1 MDSTGSTTPSST
13 APTST
18 DPSST
23 DPSSAASDSGASRHR
38 PDIQGLR
45 AIAVLAVVAL
55 HVGFGSLTGGF
66 VGVDVFFAISGFL
79 ITQQL
84 VRQARSRGRVSLLGF
99 YARRARRILPAATV
113 VLLAT
118 TVYAAVFLGFVR
130 TREIALD
137 ALWSAAFAANFRF
150 ASLETDYFSAALP
163 PSPLQHFWSLAVE
176 EQFYLVWPLVILGCL
191 WAMRRWKSAHAAEGP
206 ESADR
211 LDHRGRRVLIIALG
225 VGIVASLLA
234 SAVLTR
240 TSPEAA
246 YFSPFTRAW
255 ELGLGAIAAIAFL
268 GEGTQ
273 DATARWRAQ
282 VLSAFGMFFILCAC
296 LQFNDATPFPGTP
309 ALVPVLG
316 SVFIIV
322 AGTLWHGPTVVGRLL
337 SVRPLQIIGNWS
349 YSLYLW
355 HFPVLVLAELQLGRE
370 LHWWEQ
376 VLLVALAFALAGLS
390 FHFVEEPFRR
400 GVMWRRPVLRRAGAL
415 GPVALYPLSITLVA
429 VTCFGANAYATS
441 TARDGYQPAIT
452 LTEADAPGSSDAPD
466 AKGPERPAS
475 SEGPPAAK
483 APEPDPLPA
492 LVDASILAA
501 RKNQPIPTNLKPD
514 LTHLSDD
521 VETVGECNYYVT
533 SVRKLCP
540 RGDKDA
546 ETTIVVIGDS
556 HARHWIPAV
565 DEIAERSGYRA
576 YVLAMPQCTV
586 SLITPDKLDSTDPMT
601 SCDSFHK
608 FMLSMVKKI
617 QPDLLLIS
625 SRPIGAAYH
634 DGAGRHTGEAEV
646 QRAVYRG
653 YQRLLE
659 HVKPAAKR
667 TVWLRDVPAL
677 EFDPATCLS
686 SNKKLSPCTYKP
698 LARQQEGADLQM
710 KAAKAARVEA
720 LNLDDLFCD
729 SARICSTV
737 VGDSI
742 THRDSHHLTATYSEE
757 MGRTLGERLKI
768 W

>member
-1 MDSTGSTTPSST
+1 MLVTSTGSGPLRS
-13 APTST
+13 
-18 DPSST
+18 DPG
-23 DPSSAASDSGASRHR
+23 SATRSRHR
-38 PDIQGLR
+38 PDVQGLR

-84 VRQARSRGRVSLLGF
+84 MRQVRTEGRVSLLGF
-99 YARRARRILPAATV
+99 YARRARRILPAATL

-118 TVYAAVFLGFVR
+118 VVYAALFLGFVR

-191 WAMRRWKSAHAAEGP
+191 WAMRRRAGRKELD
-206 ESADR
+206 DR
-211 LDHRGRRVLIIALG
+211 DQRTRRRVLVMALG
-225 VGIVASLLA
+225 VVIVASLLA

-255 ELGLGAIAAIAFL
+255 ELGLGAIAAIAFRDN
-268 GEGTQ
+268 GPQ

-282 VLSAFGMFFILCAC
+282 VLSAFGMFFIVCAC

-337 SVRPLQIIGNWS
+337 SVRPLQVIGNWS

-370 LHWWEQ
+370 LRWWEQ
-376 VLLVALAFALAGLS
+376 ALLVALAFALAGLS
-390 FHFVEEPFRR
+390 YRYVEEPFRR
-400 GVMWRRPVLRRAGAL
+400 GILWRLPALGRAGSL

-429 VTCFGANAYATS
+429 VTCFAANSYATG

-452 LTEADAPGSSDAPD
+452 LAEADASDSGSAEPSRQ
-466 AKGPERPAS
+466 PERPDSPAPS
-475 SEGPPAAK
+475 AAPPAAR
-483 APEPDPLPA
+483 PQPDPLPA
-492 LVDASILAA
+492 LLKASVLAA
-501 RKNQPIPTNLKPD
+501 RKNQAIPTNLKPG
-514 LTHLSDD
+514 LTNLSDD
-521 VETVGECNYYVT
+521 VEAVGECNYYST
-533 SVRKLCP
+533 KVRKLCP
-540 RGDKDA
+540 RGDADA
-546 ETTIVVIGDS
+546 EKTIVVIGDS
-556 HARHWIPAV
+556 HARHWTPAV
-565 DEIAERSGYRA
+565 EEIAERSGYRA
-576 YVLAMPQCTV
+576 YMLAMPQCTV
-586 SLITPDKLDSTDPMT
+586 SLVTPDKLDSTDPMT
-601 SCDSFHK
+601 SCDDFHD
-608 FMLSMVKKI
+608 FMLSSVKKLR
-617 QPDLLLIS
+617 PDLLLIA
-625 SRPIGAAYH
+625 SRPISAAYH
-634 DGAGRHTGEAEV
+634 DSSGRHTDREDV
-646 QRAVYRG
+646 RRAVYRG
-653 YQRLLE
+653 YQRLLAQ
-659 HVKPAAKR
+659 VKPAAKR
-667 TVWLRDVPAL
+667 TVWLRDVPAI

-686 SNKKLSPCTYKP
+686 SNKTLSPCTYKP
-698 LARQQEGADLQM
+698 LESQQEGADLQM
-710 KAAKAARVEA
+710 QAAKSARVET
-720 LNLDDLFCD
+720 LDLDDLFCD
-729 SARICSTV
+729 SAGICTTV
-737 VGDSI
+737 VGDTI
-742 THRDSHHLTATYSEE
+742 THRDGHHLTATYSQEL
-757 MGRTLGERLKI
+757 GRTLGERLKV

>member
-1 MDSTGSTTPSST
+1 VPLPVSSTTGSATQ
-13 APTST
+13 
-18 DPSST
+18 
-23 DPSSAASDSGASRHR
+23 SRHR

-84 VRQARSRGRVSLLGF
+84 MRQVRTEGRVSLLGF
-99 YARRARRILPAATV
+99 YARRARRILPAATL

-118 TVYAAVFLGFVR
+118 VVYAAVFLGFVR

-150 ASLETDYFSAALP
+150 AALETDYFSAALP
-163 PSPLQHFWSLAVE
+163 PSPLQHYWSLAVE
-176 EQFYLVWPLVILGCL
+176 EQFYLVWPLVILACL
-191 WAMRRWKSAHAAEGP
+191 WALRRRSRTATAEGSDKP
-206 ESADR
+206 
-211 LDHRGRRVLIIALG
+211 DHRGRRRALVIALG

-255 ELGLGAIAAIAFL
+255 ELGLGAIAAIAFRDD
-268 GEGTQ
+268 GPQ

-282 VLSAFGMFFILCAC
+282 VLSAFGMFFIVCAC

-337 SVRPLQIIGNWS
+337 SVPPLQVIGNWS

-370 LHWWEQ
+370 LRWWEQ
-376 VLLVALAFALAGLS
+376 VLLVALAFGLAGLS
-390 FHFVEEPFRR
+390 YRFVEEPFRR
-400 GVMWRRPVLRRAGAL
+400 GVLWRRRAPSWAGSL
-415 GPVALYPLSITLVA
+415 GHVALYPLSVTLVA
-429 VTCFGANAYATS
+429 VTCFGANAYATGA
-441 TARDGYQPAIT
+441 ARDGYQPAIT
-452 LTEADAPGSSDAPD
+452 LAEADSSDSSDSAGSSGSSGSSEEPQQ
-466 AKGPERPAS
+466 PEVPAS
-475 SEGPPAAK
+475 SAAPPATK

-492 LVDASILAA
+492 LLKASVLAA
-501 RKNQPIPTNLKPD
+501 RKNQAIPTNLKPG

-521 VETVGECNYYVT
+521 VESVGECNYYST
-533 SVRKLCP
+533 NVRKLCP
-540 RGDKDA
+540 RGDVDA
-546 ETTIVVIGDS
+546 EKTMVIIGDS
-556 HARHWIPAV
+556 HARHWTPAV
-565 DEIAERSGYRA
+565 EEIAERSGYRA

-586 SLITPDKLDSTDPMT
+586 SLVTPDKIDSTDPMT
-601 SCDSFHK
+601 SCDDFHD
-608 FMLSMVKKI
+608 FMLASVKNLH
-617 QPDLLLIS
+617 PDLLLIS
-625 SRPIGAAYH
+625 SRPISAAYH
-634 DGAGRHTGEAEV
+634 DSSGRHTDREDV
-646 QRAVYRG
+646 RRAVYRG
-653 YQRLLE
+653 YQRLLDQ
-659 HVKPAAKR
+659 VKPAAKR

-686 SNKKLSPCTYKP
+686 RNKTLSPCTYKP
-698 LARQQEGADLQM
+698 LESQQDGADLQIQ
-710 KAAKAARVEA
+710 AAKSARVETVD
-720 LNLDDLFCD
+720 LDDMFCD
-729 SARICSTV
+729 SVRICTTV
-737 VGDSI
+737 VGDTI
-742 THRDSHHLTATYSEE
+742 THRDGHHLTATYSKEL
-757 MGRTLGERLKI
+757 GRTLGERLKI

>member
-1 MDSTGSTTPSST
+1 MSSTGPTTGSST
-13 APTST
+13 S
-18 DPSST
+18 
-23 DPSSAASDSGASRHR
+23 SRHR

-84 VRQARSRGRVSLLGF
+84 MRQVRTEGRVSLLGF
-99 YARRARRILPAATV
+99 YARRARRILPAATL

-118 TVYAAVFLGFVR
+118 VVYAAVFLGFVR

-191 WAMRRWKSAHAAEGP
+191 WALRRRSENAEP
-206 ESADR
+206 DQR
-211 LDHRGRRVLIIALG
+211 RRRRVLVIALG

-255 ELGLGAIAAIAFL
+255 ELGLGAIAAIAFRDD
-268 GEGTQ
+268 GPQ

-282 VLSAFGMFFILCAC
+282 VLSAFGMFFIVCAC

-337 SVRPLQIIGNWS
+337 SVPPLQVIGNWS

-370 LHWWEQ
+370 LRWWEQ
-376 VLLVALAFALAGLS
+376 VLLVALAFVLAGLS
-390 FHFVEEPFRR
+390 YRYVEEPFRR
-400 GVMWRRPVLRRAGAL
+400 GVLWRRPVLARAGTL

-429 VTCFGANAYATS
+429 VTCFGANSYATGA
-441 TARDGYQPAIT
+441 ARDDYQPAIT
-452 LTEADAPGSSDAPD
+452 LAEADSSGSAEQSKQPDRPASSDAP
-466 AKGPERPAS
+466 
-475 SEGPPAAK
+475 PAAK
-483 APEPDPLPA
+483 VQPDPLPA
-492 LVDASILAA
+492 LLKASVLAA
-501 RKNQPIPTNLKPD
+501 RKNQAIPTNLKPG
-514 LTHLSDD
+514 LTNLSDD
-521 VETVGECNYYVT
+521 VETVGACNYYST
-533 SVRKLCP
+533 NVRKLCP
-540 RGDKDA
+540 RGDADA
-546 ETTIVVIGDS
+546 EKTIVVIGDS
-556 HARHWIPAV
+556 HARHWTPAV
-565 DEIAERSGYRA
+565 EEIAEHSGYRA
-576 YVLAMPQCTV
+576 YMLAMPQCTV
-586 SLITPDKLDSTDPMT
+586 SLVTPDKIDSTEPMT
-601 SCDSFHK
+601 SCDDFHD
-608 FMLSMVKKI
+608 FMLSSVKKL
-617 QPDLLLIS
+617 QPDLLLIA
-625 SRPIGAAYH
+625 SRPISAAYH
-634 DGAGRHTGEAEV
+634 DSSGRHTDREDV
-646 QRAVYRG
+646 RRAVYRG
-653 YQRLLE
+653 YQRLLAQ
-659 HVKPAAKR
+659 VKPAAKR

-686 SNKKLSPCTYKP
+686 SNKTLSPCTYKP
-698 LARQQEGADLQM
+698 LATQQDGADLQIQ
-710 KAAKAARVEA
+710 AAKSARVET
-720 LNLDDLFCD
+720 LDLDDMFCD
-729 SARICSTV
+729 SVGICTTV
-737 VGDSI
+737 VGDTI
-742 THRDSHHLTATYSEE
+742 THRDGHHLTATYSKELA
-757 MGRTLGERLKI
+757 RTLGERLKV

>member
-1 MDSTGSTTPSST
+1 MSSTGSPTGSATSS
-13 APTST
+13 
-18 DPSST
+18 
-23 DPSSAASDSGASRHR
+23 RQR
-38 PDIQGLR
+38 LDIQGLR

-84 VRQARSRGRVSLLGF
+84 MRQVRTEGRVSLLGF

-118 TVYAAVFLGFVR
+118 VVYAAFFLGFVR

-150 ASLETDYFSAALP
+150 AALETDYFSAALP

-191 WAMRRWKSAHAAEGP
+191 WVLKRRSVHAEP
-206 ESADR
+206 DP
-211 LDHRGRRVLIIALG
+211 RGRRRVLVIALG
-225 VGIVASLLA
+225 VVIVASLLA

-255 ELGLGAIAAIAFL
+255 ELGLGAIAAIAFRDD
-268 GEGTQ
+268 GPQ

-282 VLSAFGMFFILCAC
+282 VLSAFGMFFIVCAC

-337 SVRPLQIIGNWS
+337 SVPPLQVIGNWS

-376 VLLVALAFALAGLS
+376 ILLVALAFVLAGLS
-390 FHFVEEPFRR
+390 YRFVEEPFRR
-400 GVMWRRPVLRRAGAL
+400 GVLWRRPVLRRAGSL

-429 VTCFGANAYATS
+429 LTCFGANSYATGA
-441 TARDGYQPAIT
+441 ARDGYQPAIT
-452 LTEADAPGSSDAPD
+452 LAEADSSGSAEEPKDSKQPD
-466 AKGPERPAS
+466 RPAS
-475 SEGPPAAK
+475 SAAPPAAK
-483 APEPDPLPA
+483 AQEPDPLPD
-492 LVDASILAA
+492 LVKASVLAA
-501 RKNQPIPTNLKPD
+501 RKNQPIPTNLEPG
-514 LTHLSDD
+514 LTNLSDD
-521 VETVGECNYYVT
+521 VETVGACNYYAT
-533 SVRKLCP
+533 NVRKLCP
-540 RGDKDA
+540 RGDVDA
-546 ETTIVVIGDS
+546 EKTMVIIGDS
-556 HARHWIPAV
+556 HARHWTPAV
-565 DEIAERSGYRA
+565 EEIAERSGYRA

-586 SLITPDKLDSTDPMT
+586 SLVTPDKIDSTDPMT
-601 SCDSFHK
+601 SCDDFHD
-608 FMLSMVKKI
+608 FMLSSVKKLR
-617 QPDLLLIS
+617 PDLLLIS
-625 SRPIGAAYH
+625 SRPISAAYH
-634 DGAGRHTGEAEV
+634 DSSGRHTDREEV
-646 QRAVYRG
+646 RRAVYRG
-653 YQRLLE
+653 YERLLAQ
-659 HVKPAAKR
+659 VKPVAKR

-686 SNKKLSPCTYKP
+686 SNKTLSPCTYKP
-698 LARQQEGADLQM
+698 LESQQDGADLQM
-710 KAAKAARVEA
+710 QAAKAARVETVD
-720 LNLDDLFCD
+720 LDDMFCD
-729 SARICSTV
+729 SVGICTTV
-737 VGDSI
+737 VGDTI
-742 THRDSHHLTATYSEE
+742 THRDGHHLTATYSEE
-757 MGRTLGERLKI
+757 LARTLGERLEV

>member
-1 MDSTGSTTPSST
+1 MRLLVESTGPTP
-13 APTST
+13 
-18 DPSST
+18 
-23 DPSSAASDSGASRHR
+23 SRHR

-84 VRQARSRGRVSLLGF
+84 MRQVRTEGRVSLLGF
-99 YARRARRILPAATV
+99 YARRARRILPAATL

-118 TVYAAVFLGFVR
+118 VVYAALFLGFVR

-176 EQFYLVWPLVILGCL
+176 EQFYLVWPLMILGCL
-191 WAMRRWKSAHAAEGP
+191 WAMRRRGRSTTTEGTAKP
-206 ESADR
+206 DQR
-211 LDHRGRRVLIIALG
+211 RRRRVLVIALG
-225 VGIVASLLA
+225 AVIVASLLA

-255 ELGLGAIAAIAFL
+255 ELGLGAIAAIAFRDD
-268 GEGTQ
+268 GPQ

-282 VLSAFGMFFILCAC
+282 VLSAFGMFFIVCAC

-337 SVRPLQIIGNWS
+337 SVPPLQVVGNWS

-370 LHWWEQ
+370 LRWWEQ
-376 VLLVALAFALAGLS
+376 VLLVALALGLS
-390 FHFVEEPFRR
+390 GLSYHFVEEPFRR
-400 GVMWRRPVLRRAGAL
+400 GIIWRRPAFGRAATL

-429 VTCFGANAYATS
+429 VTCFGANTYATG
-441 TARDGYQPAIT
+441 TARDGYEPAIT
-452 LTEADAPGSSDAPD
+452 LAEADSSASSGPSKQPD
-466 AKGPERPAS
+466 RPAS
-475 SEGPPAAK
+475 SAAPPAAE
-483 APEPDPLPA
+483 PQEPDALPA
-492 LVDASILAA
+492 LVRASVLAA
-501 RKNQPIPTNLKPD
+501 RKNQAIPTNLKPG
-514 LTHLSDD
+514 LTNLSDD
-521 VETVGECNYYVT
+521 VESVGECNYYST
-533 SVRKLCP
+533 KVRKLCP
-540 RGDKDA
+540 RGDADA
-546 ETTIVVIGDS
+546 EKTIVVIGDS
-556 HARHWIPAV
+556 HARHWTPAV
-565 DEIAERSGYRA
+565 EEIAERSGYRA
-576 YVLAMPQCTV
+576 YMLAMPQCTV
-586 SLITPDKLDSTDPMT
+586 SLVTPDKIDSTEPMT
-601 SCDSFHK
+601 SCDDFHD
-608 FMLSMVKKI
+608 FMLSSVKKLR
-617 QPDLLLIS
+617 PDLLLIS
-625 SRPIGAAYH
+625 SRPISAAYH
-634 DGAGRHTGEAEV
+634 DSSGRHTDREDV
-646 QRAVYRG
+646 RRAVYRG
-653 YQRLLE
+653 YQRLLAQ
-659 HVKPAAKR
+659 VKPAAER

-686 SNKKLSPCTYKP
+686 SNKTLSPCTYKP
-698 LARQQEGADLQM
+698 LESQQDGADLQM
-710 KAAKAARVEA
+710 QAAKAARVETVD
-720 LNLDDLFCD
+720 LDDMFCD
-729 SARICSTV
+729 SVGVCTTV
-737 VGDSI
+737 VGDTI
-742 THRDSHHLTATYSEE
+742 THRDGHHLTATYSQEL
-757 MGRTLGERLKI
+757 GRTLGERLEV

>member
-1 MDSTGSTTPSST
+1 MRLLVVSTGP
-13 APTST
+13 PTG
-18 DPSST
+18 
-23 DPSSAASDSGASRHR
+23 GANQSRHR

-45 AIAVLAVVAL
+45 AIAVLAVVAV

-84 VRQARSRGRVSLLGF
+84 MRQVRTEGGISLLGF
-99 YARRARRILPAATV
+99 YARRARRILPAATL

-118 TVYAAVFLGFVR
+118 VVYAALFLGFVR

-191 WAMRRWKSAHAAEGP
+191 WAMKRRAG
-206 ESADR
+206 ADE
-211 LDHRGRRVLIIALG
+211 LDPRDQRARRRVLVIALG

-255 ELGLGAIAAIAFL
+255 ELGLGAIAAIAFRDN
-268 GEGTQ
+268 GPQ

-337 SVRPLQIIGNWS
+337 SVRPLQVIGNWS

-376 VLLVALAFALAGLS
+376 VLLVALAFGLAGLS
-390 FHFVEEPFRR
+390 YRLVEEPFRR
-400 GVMWRRPVLRRAGAL
+400 GILWQRPAFGRAGTL

-429 VTCFGANAYATS
+429 VTCFAANTYATG
-441 TARDGYQPAIT
+441 TARDGYEPAIT
-452 LTEADAPGSSDAPD
+452 LAEADASAERSRKPSQSSQP
-466 AKGPERPAS
+466 KSPTS
-475 SEGPPAAK
+475 SPTSSAAPPAAK
-483 APEPDPLPA
+483 PQDPDPLPS
-492 LVDASILAA
+492 LLKASVLAA
-501 RKNQPIPTNLKPD
+501 RKNQPIPTNLKPG
-514 LTHLSDD
+514 LTNLSDD
-521 VETVGECNYYVT
+521 VESVGECNYYST
-533 SVRKLCP
+533 KVRKLCP
-540 RGDKDA
+540 RGDADA
-546 ETTIVVIGDS
+546 EKTIVVIGDS
-556 HARHWIPAV
+556 HARHWTPALE
-565 DEIAERSGYRA
+565 EIAERSGYRA
-576 YVLAMPQCTV
+576 YMLAMPQCTV
-586 SLITPDKLDSTDPMT
+586 SLVTPDKLDSTDPMT
-601 SCDSFHK
+601 SCDDFHD
-608 FMLSMVKKI
+608 FMLSTVKKLR
-617 QPDLLLIS
+617 PDLLLIS
-625 SRPIGAAYH
+625 SRPISAAYH
-634 DGAGRHTGEAEV
+634 DSAGRHTDRADV
-646 QRAVYRG
+646 RRAVYRG
-653 YQRLLE
+653 YQRLLAQ
-659 HVKPAAKR
+659 VKPAAKR
-667 TVWLRDVPAL
+667 TVWLRDVPAI

-686 SNKKLSPCTYKP
+686 SNKTLSPCTYKP
-698 LARQQEGADLQM
+698 LASQQDGADLQM
-710 KAAKAARVEA
+710 QAAKSARVET
-720 LNLDDLFCD
+720 LDLDDMFCD
-729 SARICSTV
+729 SAGICTTV
-737 VGDSI
+737 VGDTI
-742 THRDSHHLTATYSEE
+742 THRDGHHLTATYSEQL
-757 MGRTLGERLKI
+757 GRTLGERLKV

>member
-1 MDSTGSTTPSST
+1 MSSTSSPTGSATSS
-13 APTST
+13 
-18 DPSST
+18 
-23 DPSSAASDSGASRHR
+23 RQR
-38 PDIQGLR
+38 LDIQGLR

-84 VRQARSRGRVSLLGF
+84 MRQVRTEGRVSLLGF

-118 TVYAAVFLGFVR
+118 VVYAAFFLGFVR

-150 ASLETDYFSAALP
+150 AALETDYFSAALP

-191 WAMRRWKSAHAAEGP
+191 WVLKRRSEHAEP
-206 ESADR
+206 DP
-211 LDHRGRRVLIIALG
+211 RGRRRVLVIALG
-225 VGIVASLLA
+225 VVIVASLLA

-255 ELGLGAIAAIAFL
+255 ELGLGAIAAIAFRDD
-268 GEGTQ
+268 GPQ

-282 VLSAFGMFFILCAC
+282 VLSAFGMFFIVCAC

-337 SVRPLQIIGNWS
+337 SVPPLQVIGNWS

-376 VLLVALAFALAGLS
+376 ILLVALAFVLAGLS
-390 FHFVEEPFRR
+390 YRFVEEPFRR
-400 GVMWRRPVLRRAGAL
+400 GVLWRRPVLRRAGSL

-429 VTCFGANAYATS
+429 VTCFGANSYATGA
-441 TARDGYQPAIT
+441 ARDGYQPAIT
-452 LTEADAPGSSDAPD
+452 LAEADSSGSAEEPKDSEQPDRPGSSDAP
-466 AKGPERPAS
+466 
-475 SEGPPAAK
+475 PAAK
-483 APEPDPLPA
+483 AQEPDPLPD
-492 LVDASILAA
+492 LVKASVLAA
-501 RKNQPIPTNLKPD
+501 RKNQPIPTNLEPG
-514 LTHLSDD
+514 LTNLSDD
-521 VETVGECNYYVT
+521 VETVGACNYYAT
-533 SVRKLCP
+533 NVRKLCP
-540 RGDKDA
+540 RGDVEA
-546 ETTIVVIGDS
+546 EKTMVIIGDS
-556 HARHWIPAV
+556 HARHWTPAV
-565 DEIAERSGYRA
+565 EEIAERSGYRA

-586 SLITPDKLDSTDPMT
+586 SLVTPDKIDSTDPMT
-601 SCDSFHK
+601 SCDDFHD
-608 FMLSMVKKI
+608 FMLSSVKKLR
-617 QPDLLLIS
+617 PDLLLIS
-625 SRPIGAAYH
+625 SRPISAAFH
-634 DGAGRHTGEAEV
+634 DSSGRHTDREDV
-646 QRAVYRG
+646 RRALYRG
-653 YQRLLE
+653 YERLLAQ
-659 HVKPAAKR
+659 VKPVAKR

-686 SNKKLSPCTYKP
+686 SNKTLSPCTYKP
-698 LARQQEGADLQM
+698 LESQQDGADLQM
-710 KAAKAARVEA
+710 QAAKAARVETVD
-720 LNLDDLFCD
+720 LDDMFCD
-729 SARICSTV
+729 SVGICTTV
-737 VGDSI
+737 VGDTI
-742 THRDSHHLTATYSEE
+742 THRDGHHLTATYSEE
-757 MGRTLGERLKI
+757 LARTLGERLEV

>member
-1 MDSTGSTTPSST
+1 MTSTGSGPLRS
-13 APTST
+13 
-18 DPSST
+18 DPG
-23 DPSSAASDSGASRHR
+23 SATRSRHR
-38 PDIQGLR
+38 PDVQGLR

-84 VRQARSRGRVSLLGF
+84 MRQVRTEGRVSLLGF
-99 YARRARRILPAATV
+99 YARRARRILPAATL

-118 TVYAAVFLGFVR
+118 VVYAALFLGFVR

-191 WAMRRWKSAHAAEGP
+191 WAMRRRAGRKELD
-206 ESADR
+206 DR
-211 LDHRGRRVLIIALG
+211 DQRTRRRVLVMALG
-225 VGIVASLLA
+225 VVIVASLLA

-255 ELGLGAIAAIAFL
+255 ELGLGAIAAIAFRDN
-268 GEGTQ
+268 GPQ

-282 VLSAFGMFFILCAC
+282 VLSAFGMFFIVCAC

-337 SVRPLQIIGNWS
+337 SVRPLQVIGNWS

-370 LHWWEQ
+370 LRWWEQ
-376 VLLVALAFALAGLS
+376 ALLVALAFALAGLS
-390 FHFVEEPFRR
+390 YRYVEEPFRR
-400 GVMWRRPVLRRAGAL
+400 GILWRLPALGRAGSL

-429 VTCFGANAYATS
+429 VTCFAANSYATG

-452 LTEADAPGSSDAPD
+452 LAEADASDSGSAEPSRQ
-466 AKGPERPAS
+466 PERPDSPAPS
-475 SEGPPAAK
+475 AAPPAAR
-483 APEPDPLPA
+483 PQPDPLPA
-492 LVDASILAA
+492 LLKASVLAA
-501 RKNQPIPTNLKPD
+501 RKNQAIPTNLKPG
-514 LTHLSDD
+514 LTNLSDD
-521 VETVGECNYYVT
+521 VEAVGECNYYST
-533 SVRKLCP
+533 KVRKLCP
-540 RGDKDA
+540 RGDADA
-546 ETTIVVIGDS
+546 EKTIVVIGDS
-556 HARHWIPAV
+556 HARHWTPAV
-565 DEIAERSGYRA
+565 EEIAERSGYRA
-576 YVLAMPQCTV
+576 YMLAMPQCTV
-586 SLITPDKLDSTDPMT
+586 SLVTPDKLDSTDPMT
-601 SCDSFHK
+601 SCDDFHD
-608 FMLSMVKKI
+608 FMLSSVKKLR
-617 QPDLLLIS
+617 PDLLLIA
-625 SRPIGAAYH
+625 SRPISAAYH
-634 DGAGRHTGEAEV
+634 DSSGRHTDREDV
-646 QRAVYRG
+646 RRAVYRG
-653 YQRLLE
+653 YQRLLAQ
-659 HVKPAAKR
+659 VKPAAKR
-667 TVWLRDVPAL
+667 TVWLRDVPAI

-686 SNKKLSPCTYKP
+686 SNKTLSPCTYKP
-698 LARQQEGADLQM
+698 LESQQEGADLQM
-710 KAAKAARVEA
+710 QAAKSARVET
-720 LNLDDLFCD
+720 LDLDDLFCD
-729 SARICSTV
+729 SAGICTTV
-737 VGDSI
+737 VGDTI
-742 THRDSHHLTATYSEE
+742 THRDGHHLTATYSQEL
-757 MGRTLGERLKI
+757 GRTLGERLKV

>member
-1 MDSTGSTTPSST
+1 MVSTGP
-13 APTST
+13 PTG
-18 DPSST
+18 
-23 DPSSAASDSGASRHR
+23 SATQSRHR

-45 AIAVLAVVAL
+45 AIAVLAVVAV

-84 VRQARSRGRVSLLGF
+84 MRQVRTEGRISLLGF
-99 YARRARRILPAATV
+99 YARRARRILPAATL

-118 TVYAAVFLGFVR
+118 VVYAALFLGFVR

-191 WAMRRWKSAHAAEGP
+191 WAMKRRAG
-206 ESADR
+206 ADE
-211 LDHRGRRVLIIALG
+211 LDPRNQRARRRVLVIALG

-255 ELGLGAIAAIAFL
+255 ELGLGAIAAIAFRDS
-268 GEGTQ
+268 GPQ

-282 VLSAFGMFFILCAC
+282 VLSAFGMFFIVCAC

-337 SVRPLQIIGNWS
+337 SVRPLQVIGNWS

-370 LHWWEQ
+370 LRWWEQ
-376 VLLVALAFALAGLS
+376 VLLVALAFGLAGLS
-390 FHFVEEPFRR
+390 YRFVEEPFRR
-400 GVMWRRPVLRRAGAL
+400 GILWQRPAFGRAGTL

-429 VTCFGANAYATS
+429 VTCFAANTYATG
-441 TARDGYQPAIT
+441 TARDGYEPAIT
-452 LTEADAPGSSDAPD
+452 LAEADASGSAKPSANPEQSEKPEEPD
-466 AKGPERPAS
+466 SPAS
-475 SEGPPAAK
+475 SAAPPAAK
-483 APEPDPLPA
+483 PQAPDPLPS
-492 LVDASILAA
+492 LLKASVLAA
-501 RKNQPIPTNLKPD
+501 RKNQPIPTNLKPG
-514 LTHLSDD
+514 LTNLSDD
-521 VETVGECNYYVT
+521 VESVGECNYYST
-533 SVRKLCP
+533 KVRKLCP
-540 RGDKDA
+540 RGDADA
-546 ETTIVVIGDS
+546 EKTIVVIGDS
-556 HARHWIPAV
+556 HARHWTPAL
-565 DEIAERSGYRA
+565 EAIAERSGYRA
-576 YVLAMPQCTV
+576 YMLAMPQCTV
-586 SLITPDKLDSTDPMT
+586 SLVTPDKLDSTDPMT
-601 SCDSFHK
+601 SCDDFHD
-608 FMLSMVKKI
+608 FMLSTVKKLR
-617 QPDLLLIS
+617 PDLLLIS
-625 SRPIGAAYH
+625 SRPISAAYH
-634 DGAGRHTGEAEV
+634 DSAGRHTDRADV
-646 QRAVYRG
+646 RRAVYRG
-653 YQRLLE
+653 YQRLLAQ
-659 HVKPAAKR
+659 VKPAAKR
-667 TVWLRDVPAL
+667 TVWLRDVPAI

-686 SNKKLSPCTYKP
+686 SNKTLSPCTYKP
-698 LARQQEGADLQM
+698 LASQQDGADLQM
-710 KAAKAARVEA
+710 QAAKSARVET
-720 LNLDDLFCD
+720 LDLDDMFCD
-729 SARICSTV
+729 SAGICTTV
-737 VGDSI
+737 VGDTI
-742 THRDSHHLTATYSEE
+742 THRDGHHLTATYSKEL
-757 MGRTLGERLKI
+757 GRTLGERLKI

>member
-1 MDSTGSTTPSST
+1 MRLAEEVRLLVGSTDSTSGSAPS
-13 APTST
+13 
-18 DPSST
+18 
-23 DPSSAASDSGASRHR
+23 SRHR

-84 VRQARSRGRVSLLGF
+84 MRQVRTEGRVSLLGF

-118 TVYAAVFLGFVR
+118 VVYAALFLGFVR

-176 EQFYLVWPLVILGCL
+176 EQFYLVWPLMILGCL
-191 WAMRRWKSAHAAEGP
+191 WAIKRRSEKAAPDGSATP
-206 ESADR
+206 DP
-211 LDHRGRRVLIIALG
+211 RGRRRVLVIALG
-225 VGIVASLLA
+225 VVIVASLLA

-255 ELGLGAIAAIAFL
+255 ELGLGAIAAIAFRDD
-268 GEGTQ
+268 GPQ

-282 VLSAFGMFFILCAC
+282 VLSAFGMFFIVCAC

-337 SVRPLQIIGNWS
+337 SVRPLQVVGNWS

-370 LHWWEQ
+370 LRWWEQ
-376 VLLVALAFALAGLS
+376 VLLVALAFGLAGLS
-390 FHFVEEPFRR
+390 YHYVEEPFRR
-400 GVMWRRPVLRRAGAL
+400 GILWRRPVLSRAGSL

-429 VTCFGANAYATS
+429 VTCFGANTYATG

-452 LTEADAPGSSDAPD
+452 LAEADASESSGSSGQSKQPD
-466 AKGPERPAS
+466 RPAS
-475 SEGPPAAK
+475 SAAPPAAK
-483 APEPDPLPA
+483 AQEPDPLPA
-492 LVDASILAA
+492 LLKASVLAA
-501 RKNQPIPTNLKPD
+501 RKNQAIPTNLKPG
-514 LTHLSDD
+514 LTNLSDD
-521 VETVGECNYYVT
+521 VESVGECNYYST
-533 SVRKLCP
+533 NVRKLCP
-540 RGDKDA
+540 RGDADA
-546 ETTIVVIGDS
+546 EKTIVVIGDS
-556 HARHWIPAV
+556 HARHWTPAV
-565 DEIAERSGYRA
+565 EEIAERSGYRA
-576 YVLAMPQCTV
+576 YMLAMPQCTV
-586 SLITPDKLDSTDPMT
+586 SLVTPDKIDSTDPMT
-601 SCDSFHK
+601 SCDDFHD
-608 FMLSMVKKI
+608 FMLSSVKKLR
-617 QPDLLLIS
+617 PDLLLIS
-625 SRPIGAAYH
+625 SRPISAAYH
-634 DGAGRHTGEAEV
+634 DSSGRHTDREDV
-646 QRAVYRG
+646 RRAVYRG
-653 YQRLLE
+653 YQRLLAQ
-659 HVKPAAKR
+659 VKPAAKR

-686 SNKKLSPCTYKP
+686 SNKTLSPCTYKP
-698 LARQQEGADLQM
+698 LESQQDGADLQM
-710 KAAKAARVEA
+710 QAAKAARVETVD
-720 LNLDDLFCD
+720 LDDMFCD
-729 SARICSTV
+729 SVGICTTV
-737 VGDSI
+737 VGDTI
-742 THRDSHHLTATYSEE
+742 THRDGHHLTATYSKEL
-757 MGRTLGERLKI
+757 GRTLGERLKV

>member
-1 MDSTGSTTPSST
+1 MSSTTGSATSS
-13 APTST
+13 
-18 DPSST
+18 
-23 DPSSAASDSGASRHR
+23 RQR
-38 PDIQGLR
+38 LDIQGLR

-84 VRQARSRGRVSLLGF
+84 MRQVRTEGRVSLLGF
-99 YARRARRILPAATV
+99 YARRARRILPAATL

-118 TVYAAVFLGFVR
+118 VVYASLFLGFVR
-130 TREIALD
+130 TRVIAVD

-150 ASLETDYFSAALP
+150 AALETDYFSAALP

-191 WAMRRWKSAHAAEGP
+191 WAMRRRSANAEP
-206 ESADR
+206 
-211 LDHRGRRVLIIALG
+211 DHRGRRRVLVVALG
-225 VGIVASLLA
+225 VGIVASLLV

-255 ELGLGAIAAIAFL
+255 ELGLGAIAAIAFRDD
-268 GEGTQ
+268 GPQ

-282 VLSAFGMFFILCAC
+282 VLSAFGMFFIVCAC

-337 SVRPLQIIGNWS
+337 SVPPLQVIGNWS

-376 VLLVALAFALAGLS
+376 ALLVALAFVLAGLS
-390 FHFVEEPFRR
+390 YHYVEEPFRR
-400 GVMWRRPVLRRAGAL
+400 GALWHRPAFGRAATL
-415 GPVALYPLSITLVA
+415 GPVALYPLSLTLVA
-429 VTCFGANAYATS
+429 VTCFGANAYATGS
-441 TARDGYQPAIT
+441 ARDGYQPAIT
-452 LTEADAPGSSDAPD
+452 LAESDASGTPE
-466 AKGPERPAS
+466 KSKQPERPAPS
-475 SEGPPAAK
+475 ASPSAEVQ
-483 APEPDPLPA
+483 EPDPLPA
-492 LVDASILAA
+492 LVKASVLAA
-501 RKNQPIPTNLKPD
+501 RKNQAIPTNLKPG
-514 LTHLSDD
+514 LTNLSDD
-521 VETVGECNYYVT
+521 VEEVGECNYYST
-533 SVRKLCP
+533 NVRTLCP
-540 RGDKDA
+540 RGDADA
-546 ETTIVVIGDS
+546 DKTIVIIGDS
-556 HARHWIPAV
+556 HARHWTPALE
-565 DEIAERSGYRA
+565 EIAERSGYRA

-586 SLITPDKLDSTDPMT
+586 SLVTPDKIDSTDPMT
-601 SCDSFHK
+601 SCDDFHD
-608 FMLSMVKKI
+608 FMLSSVKKLR
-617 QPDLLLIS
+617 PDLLLIS

-634 DGAGRHTGEAEV
+634 DSSGRHTDREV
-646 QRAVYRG
+646 VRRAVYRG
-653 YQRLLE
+653 YQRLLAQ
-659 HVKPAAKR
+659 VKPVAKR

-686 SNKKLSPCTYKP
+686 SNKTLSPCTYKP
-698 LARQQEGADLQM
+698 LESQQDGADLQM
-710 KAAKAARVEA
+710 QAAKAARVETVD
-720 LNLDDLFCD
+720 LDDMFCD
-729 SARICSTV
+729 SVGICTTV
-737 VGDSI
+737 VGDTI
-742 THRDSHHLTATYSEE
+742 THRDSHHLTATYSKELA
-757 MGRTLGERLKI
+757 RTLGERLKV

>member
-1 MDSTGSTTPSST
+1 MAAMDSQGSPTGSNVST
-13 APTST
+13 AS
-18 DPSST
+18 
-23 DPSSAASDSGASRHR
+23 SRHR

-84 VRQARSRGRVSLLGF
+84 MRQIRTEGRVSLLGF
-99 YARRARRILPAATV
+99 YARRARRILPAATL

-118 TVYAAVFLGFVR
+118 VVYAALFLGFVR

-150 ASLETDYFSAALP
+150 AALETDYFSAALP

-191 WAMRRWKSAHAAEGP
+191 WAVRRRSRRATTG
-206 ESADR
+206 DDGGNDQR
-211 LDHRGRRVLIIALG
+211 RRRRVLVVALG
-225 VGIVASLLA
+225 VVIVASLLA

-255 ELGLGAIAAIAFL
+255 ELGLGAIAAIAFRD
-268 GEGTQ
+268 GGPQ

-282 VLSAFGMFFILCAC
+282 VLSAFGMFFIVCAC

-337 SVRPLQIIGNWS
+337 SVRPLQVIGNWS

-370 LHWWEQ
+370 LRWWEQ
-376 VLLVALAFALAGLS
+376 ALLVALAFCLAGLS
-390 FHFVEEPFRR
+390 YRYVEEPFRR
-400 GVMWRRPVLRRAGAL
+400 GLLWRRPVLRRAGAL

-429 VTCFGANAYATS
+429 VTCFAANTYAIG

-452 LTEADAPGSSDAPD
+452 LAEADASGAAEES
-466 AKGPERPAS
+466 GQPERPAS
-475 SEGPPAAK
+475 SAAPPAAK
-483 APEPDPLPA
+483 APPDPMPA
-492 LVDASILAA
+492 LLKASVLAA
-501 RKNQPIPTNLKPD
+501 RKNQAIPTNLKPG
-514 LTHLSDD
+514 LTNLSDD
-521 VETVGECNYYVT
+521 VETVGECNYYST

-540 RGDKDA
+540 RGDTEA
-546 ETTIVVIGDS
+546 EKTIVVIGDS
-556 HARHWIPAV
+556 HARHWTPAV
-565 DEIAERSGYRA
+565 EEIAERSGYRA
-576 YVLAMPQCTV
+576 YMLAMPQCTV
-586 SLITPDKLDSTDPMT
+586 SLVTPDKLDSTDPLT
-601 SCDSFHK
+601 SCDDFHA
-608 FMLSMVKKI
+608 FMLSTVKKLR
-617 QPDLLLIS
+617 PDLLLIS
-625 SRPIGAAYH
+625 SRPISAAYH
-634 DGAGRHTGEAEV
+634 DESGRRHTDKDDV
-646 QRAVYRG
+646 RRAVYRG
-653 YQRLLE
+653 YQRLLAQ
-659 HVKPAAKR
+659 VKPVAKR
-667 TVWLRDVPAL
+667 TVWLRDVPAI

-686 SNKKLSPCTYKP
+686 SNKTLSPCTYKP
-698 LARQQEGADLQM
+698 LESQQDGADLQM
-710 KAAKAARVEA
+710 QAARSARVET
-720 LNLDDLFCD
+720 LDLDDLFCD
-729 SARICSTV
+729 SVGICTTV
-737 VGDSI
+737 VGDTI
-742 THRDSHHLTATYSEE
+742 THRDNHHLTATYSQQL
-757 MGRTLGERLKI
+757 GRTLGERLKV

>member
-1 MDSTGSTTPSST
+1 MVISTGSIQRSTSST
-13 APTST
+13 TG
-18 DPSST
+18 SST
-23 DPSSAASDSGASRHR
+23 TGSANTSRHR

-84 VRQARSRGRVSLLGF
+84 MRQVRTEGRVSLLGF

-118 TVYAAVFLGFVR
+118 IVYAAFFLGFVR

-191 WAMRRWKSAHAAEGP
+191 WAMRRRRASA
-206 ESADR
+206 SADGAAR
-211 LDHRGRRVLIIALG
+211 FDNRGRRMLIIALG
-225 VGIVASLLA
+225 VVIVASLVA

-255 ELGLGAIAAIAFL
+255 ELGLGAIAAIAFHDD
-268 GEGTQ
+268 GTQ

-282 VLSAFGMFFILCAC
+282 VLSVFGMFFIVCAC

-337 SVRPLQIIGNWS
+337 SVRPLQVVGNWS

-376 VLLVALAFALAGLS
+376 VLLVALAFGLAGLS
-390 FHFVEEPFRR
+390 YHYVEEPFRR
-400 GVMWRRPVLRRAGAL
+400 GALWRRPLLGRAGSL

-429 VTCFGANAYATS
+429 VTCFGANTYATGA
-441 TARDGYQPAIT
+441 ARDGYQPAIT
-452 LTEADAPGSSDAPD
+452 LAEADASAPA
-466 AKGPERPAS
+466 AKQPERPTS
-475 SEGPPAAK
+475 SAGPPAAT
-483 APEPDPLPA
+483 APEPDPLPE

-501 RKNQPIPTNLKPD
+501 RKNQAIPTNLEPG
-514 LTHLSDD
+514 LTNLSDD
-521 VETVGECNYYVT
+521 VETVGECNYYAN
-533 SVRKLCP
+533 VRKLCP
-540 RGDKDA
+540 RGDADGEK
-546 ETTIVVIGDS
+546 TIMVIGDS

-576 YVLAMPQCTV
+576 YMLAMPQCTV
-586 SLITPDKLDSTDPMT
+586 SLVTPDKLDSTEPMT
-601 SCDSFHK
+601 SCDDFHD
-608 FMLSMVKKI
+608 FMLASVKKI
-617 QPDLLLIS
+617 RPDLLLIS

-634 DGAGRHTGEAEV
+634 DAAGRHTDDDGV
-646 QRAVYRG
+646 RRAVYRG
-653 YQRLLE
+653 YERLLA
-659 HVKPAAKR
+659 HVKPVAKR
-667 TVWLRDVPAL
+667 TVWLRDVPAI

-686 SNKKLSPCTYKP
+686 SNKTLAPCTYKP
-698 LARQQEGADLQM
+698 LESQQEGADLQM
-710 KAAKAARVEA
+710 QAAKSAHVET
-720 LNLDDLFCD
+720 LDLDDLFCD
-729 SARICSTV
+729 SAGICSTV
-737 VGDSI
+737 VGDAI
-742 THRDSHHLTATYSEE
+742 THRDNHHLTATYSKEL
-757 MGRTLGERLKI
+757 GRTLGERLKI

>member
-1 MDSTGSTTPSST
+1 MRLLVVSTESTTGSSTGSTPGT
-13 APTST
+13 ATS
-18 DPSST
+18 
-23 DPSSAASDSGASRHR
+23 SRHR

-84 VRQARSRGRVSLLGF
+84 IRQVRTEGRVSLLGF
-99 YARRARRILPAATV
+99 YARRARRILPAATL

-118 TVYAAVFLGFVR
+118 VVYAALFLGFVR
-130 TREIALD
+130 TRVIALD

-176 EQFYLVWPLVILGCL
+176 EQFYLVWPLVILGCV
-191 WAMRRWKSAHAAEGP
+191 WAIRKRRQAAETTSGSP
-206 ESADR
+206 EGLDR
-211 LDHRGRRVLIIALG
+211 LDLRRRRALVIALG
-225 VGIVASLLA
+225 VVIVASLLA

-246 YFSPFTRAW
+246 YFSPFTRGW
-255 ELGLGAIAAIAFL
+255 ELGLGAIAAIAFRDD
-268 GEGTQ
+268 GPQ

-282 VLSAFGMFFILCAC
+282 ILSAFGMFFIVCAC

-337 SVRPLQIIGNWS
+337 SVKPLQVVGNWS

-370 LHWWEQ
+370 LRWWEQ

-390 FHFVEEPFRR
+390 YHFVEEPFRR
-400 GVMWRRPVLRRAGAL
+400 GVMWRRPLLSRAGAL

-429 VTCFGANAYATS
+429 VTCFGANTYATG

-452 LTEADAPGSSDAPD
+452 LAEADSSDQ
-466 AKGPERPAS
+466 PERPAAS
-475 SEGPPAAK
+475 SAPPAAK
-483 APEPDPLPA
+483 VEEPPDPLPA
-492 LVDASILAA
+492 LLKASVLAA
-501 RKNQPIPTNLKPD
+501 RKNQPIPTNLEPG

-521 VETVGECNYYVT
+521 VETVGECNYYST
-533 SVRKLCP
+533 NVRKLCP
-540 RGDKDA
+540 RGDTDSEK
-546 ETTIVVIGDS
+546 TIVVIGDS
-556 HARHWIPAV
+556 HARHWTPAV
-565 DEIAERSGYRA
+565 EEIAERAGYRA
-576 YVLAMPQCTV
+576 YMLAMPQCTV
-586 SLITPDKLDSTDPMT
+586 SLVTPDKIDSTDPMT
-601 SCDSFHK
+601 SCDDFHD
-608 FMLSMVKKI
+608 FMLASVKKLR
-617 QPDLLLIS
+617 PDLLLIS

-634 DGAGRHTGEAEV
+634 DSSGRHTDRQVVRRG
-646 QRAVYRG
+646 VYRG
-653 YQRLLE
+653 YERLLA
-659 HVKPAAKR
+659 HVKPVAKR

-686 SNKKLSPCTYKP
+686 SNKTLSPCTYKP
-698 LARQQEGADLQM
+698 LASQQDGADLQM
-710 KAAKAARVEA
+710 QAARAAHVPTID
-720 LNLDDLFCD
+720 LDDMFCD
-729 SARICSTV
+729 SVKICTTV
-737 VGDSI
+737 VGDTV
-742 THRDSHHLTATYSEE
+742 THRDSHHLTATYSREL
-757 MGRTLGERLKI
+757 GRTLGERLKI

>member
-1 MDSTGSTTPSST
+1 MSSTGSPTGSATSS
-13 APTST
+13 
-18 DPSST
+18 
-23 DPSSAASDSGASRHR
+23 RQR
-38 PDIQGLR
+38 LDIQGLR

-84 VRQARSRGRVSLLGF
+84 MRQVRTEGRVSLLGF

-118 TVYAAVFLGFVR
+118 VVYAAFFLGFVR

-150 ASLETDYFSAALP
+150 AALETDYFSAALP

-191 WAMRRWKSAHAAEGP
+191 WVLKRRSEHAEP
-206 ESADR
+206 DP
-211 LDHRGRRVLIIALG
+211 RGRRRVLVIALG
-225 VGIVASLLA
+225 VVIVASLLA

-255 ELGLGAIAAIAFL
+255 ELGLGAIAAIAFRDD
-268 GEGTQ
+268 GPQ

-282 VLSAFGMFFILCAC
+282 VLSAFGMFFIVCAC

-337 SVRPLQIIGNWS
+337 SVPPLQVIGNWS

-376 VLLVALAFALAGLS
+376 ILLVALAFVLAGLS
-390 FHFVEEPFRR
+390 YRFVEEPFRR
-400 GVMWRRPVLRRAGAL
+400 GVLWRRPVLRRAGSL

-429 VTCFGANAYATS
+429 LTCFGANSYATGA
-441 TARDGYQPAIT
+441 ARDGYQPAIT
-452 LTEADAPGSSDAPD
+452 LAEADSSGSAEEPKDSEQPD
-466 AKGPERPAS
+466 RPAS
-475 SEGPPAAK
+475 SDAPPAAK
-483 APEPDPLPA
+483 AQEPDPLPD
-492 LVDASILAA
+492 LVKASVLAA
-501 RKNQPIPTNLKPD
+501 RKNQPIPTNLEPG
-514 LTHLSDD
+514 LTNLSDD
-521 VETVGECNYYVT
+521 VETVGACNYYAT
-533 SVRKLCP
+533 NVRKLCP
-540 RGDKDA
+540 RGDVDA
-546 ETTIVVIGDS
+546 EKTMVIIGDS
-556 HARHWIPAV
+556 HARHWTPAV
-565 DEIAERSGYRA
+565 EEIAERSGYRG

-586 SLITPDKLDSTDPMT
+586 SLVTPDKIDSTDPMT
-601 SCDSFHK
+601 SCDDFHD
-608 FMLSMVKKI
+608 FMLSSVKKLR
-617 QPDLLLIS
+617 PDLLLIS
-625 SRPIGAAYH
+625 SRPISAAYH
-634 DGAGRHTGEAEV
+634 DSSGRHTDREDV
-646 QRAVYRG
+646 RRAVYRG
-653 YQRLLE
+653 YERLLAQ
-659 HVKPAAKR
+659 VKPVAKR

-686 SNKKLSPCTYKP
+686 SNKTLSPCTYKP
-698 LARQQEGADLQM
+698 LESQQDGADLQM
-710 KAAKAARVEA
+710 QAAKAARVETVD
-720 LNLDDLFCD
+720 LDDMFCD
-729 SARICSTV
+729 SVGICTTV
-737 VGDSI
+737 VGDTI
-742 THRDSHHLTATYSEE
+742 THRDGHHLTATYSEE
-757 MGRTLGERLKI
+757 LARTLGERLEV

>member
-1 MDSTGSTTPSST
+1 MQLLVVISTGPTTGSPTASTTVST
-13 APTST
+13 R
-18 DPSST
+18 
-23 DPSSAASDSGASRHR
+23 SRHR

-84 VRQARSRGRVSLLGF
+84 MRQVRTEGRVSLLGF
-99 YARRARRILPAATV
+99 YARRARRILPAATL

-118 TVYAAVFLGFVR
+118 VVYAALFLGFVR

-191 WAMRRWKSAHAAEGP
+191 WVLRRRSRNATAEG
-206 ESADR
+206 SDTT
-211 LDHRGRRVLIIALG
+211 DHRGRRRVLVIALG
-225 VGIVASLLA
+225 IGIVASLLA

-255 ELGLGAIAAIAFL
+255 ELGLGAIAAIAFRDD
-268 GEGTQ
+268 GPQ

-282 VLSAFGMFFILCAC
+282 VLSAFGMFFIICAC

-337 SVRPLQIIGNWS
+337 SVRPLQVIGNWS

-370 LHWWEQ
+370 LRWWEQ
-376 VLLVALAFALAGLS
+376 VLLVALAFVLAGLS
-390 FHFVEEPFRR
+390 YRFVEEPFRR
-400 GVMWRRPVLRRAGAL
+400 GILWRRPALGRAGTL
-415 GPVALYPLSITLVA
+415 GPVALYPLSLTLVA
-429 VTCFGANAYATS
+429 VTCFAANSYATG

-452 LTEADAPGSSDAPD
+452 LAEADPSGSSEP
-466 AKGPERPAS
+466 KQPERPAS
-475 SEGPPAAK
+475 SAAPPAAK
-483 APEPDPLPA
+483 VPPDPLPD
-492 LVDASILAA
+492 LLKASVLAA
-501 RKNQPIPTNLKPD
+501 RKNQAIPTNLKPG
-514 LTHLSDD
+514 LTNLSDD
-521 VETVGECNYYVT
+521 VEAVGECNYYST
-533 SVRKLCP
+533 NVRTLCP
-540 RGDKDA
+540 RGDTDA
-546 ETTIVVIGDS
+546 EKTIVIIGDS
-556 HARHWIPAV
+556 HARHWTPAV
-565 DEIAERSGYRA
+565 EEIAERSGYRA
-576 YVLAMPQCTV
+576 YILAMPQCTV
-586 SLITPDKLDSTDPMT
+586 SLVTPDKLDSTEPMT
-601 SCDSFHK
+601 SCDDFHD
-608 FMLSMVKKI
+608 FMLSSVKKLK
-617 QPDLLLIS
+617 PDLLLIS
-625 SRPIGAAYH
+625 SRPISAAYH
-634 DGAGRHTGEAEV
+634 DSSGRHTDREDV
-646 QRAVYRG
+646 RRAVYRG
-653 YQRLLE
+653 YQRLLA

-686 SNKKLSPCTYKP
+686 SNKTLSPCTYKP
-698 LARQQEGADLQM
+698 LASQQDGADLQM
-710 KAAKAARVEA
+710 QAAKSARVET
-720 LNLDDLFCD
+720 LDLDDLFCD
-729 SARICSTV
+729 SVGICTTV
-737 VGDSI
+737 VGDTI
-742 THRDSHHLTATYSEE
+742 THRDGHHLTATYSKELA
-757 MGRTLGERLKI
+757 RTLGERLKI

>member
-1 MDSTGSTTPSST
+1 MSSTGSPTGSATSS
-13 APTST
+13 
-18 DPSST
+18 
-23 DPSSAASDSGASRHR
+23 RQR
-38 PDIQGLR
+38 LDIQGLR

-84 VRQARSRGRVSLLGF
+84 MRQVRTEGRVSLVGF

-113 VLLAT
+113 VRLAT
-118 TVYAAVFLGFVR
+118 VVYAAFFLGFVR

-150 ASLETDYFSAALP
+150 AALETDYFSAALP

-191 WAMRRWKSAHAAEGP
+191 WVLKRRSEHAEPDPCG
-206 ESADR
+206 R
-211 LDHRGRRVLIIALG
+211 RRVLVIALG
-225 VGIVASLLA
+225 VVIVASLLA

-255 ELGLGAIAAIAFL
+255 ELGLGAIAAIAFRDD
-268 GEGTQ
+268 GPQ

-282 VLSAFGMFFILCAC
+282 VLSAFGMFFIVCAC

-337 SVRPLQIIGNWS
+337 SVPPLQVIGNWS

-376 VLLVALAFALAGLS
+376 ILLVALAFVLAGLS
-390 FHFVEEPFRR
+390 YRFVEEPFRR
-400 GVMWRRPVLRRAGAL
+400 GVLWRRPVLRRAGSL

-429 VTCFGANAYATS
+429 LTCFGANSYATGA
-441 TARDGYQPAIT
+441 ARDGYQPAIT
-452 LTEADAPGSSDAPD
+452 LAEADSSGSAEEPKDSEQPD
-466 AKGPERPAS
+466 RPAS
-475 SEGPPAAK
+475 SDAPPAAK
-483 APEPDPLPA
+483 AQEPDPLPD
-492 LVDASILAA
+492 LVKASVLAA
-501 RKNQPIPTNLKPD
+501 RKNQPIPTNLEPG
-514 LTHLSDD
+514 LTNLSDD
-521 VETVGECNYYVT
+521 VETVGACNYYAT
-533 SVRKLCP
+533 NVRKLCP
-540 RGDKDA
+540 RGDVDA
-546 ETTIVVIGDS
+546 EKTMVIIGDS
-556 HARHWIPAV
+556 HARHWTPAV
-565 DEIAERSGYRA
+565 EEIAERSGYRA

-586 SLITPDKLDSTDPMT
+586 SLVTPDKIDSTDPMT
-601 SCDSFHK
+601 SCDDFHD
-608 FMLSMVKKI
+608 FMLSSVKKLR
-617 QPDLLLIS
+617 PDLLLIS
-625 SRPIGAAYH
+625 SRPISAAYH
-634 DGAGRHTGEAEV
+634 DSSGRHTDREDV
-646 QRAVYRG
+646 RRAVYRG
-653 YQRLLE
+653 YERLLAQ
-659 HVKPAAKR
+659 VKPVAKR

-686 SNKKLSPCTYKP
+686 SNKTLSPCTYKP
-698 LARQQEGADLQM
+698 LESQQDGADLQM
-710 KAAKAARVEA
+710 QAAKAARVETVD
-720 LNLDDLFCD
+720 LDDMFCD
-729 SARICSTV
+729 SVGICTTV
-737 VGDSI
+737 VGDTI
-742 THRDSHHLTATYSEE
+742 THRDGHHLTATYSEE
-757 MGRTLGERLKI
+757 LARTLGERLEV